1 MEEEPTVFEGT
12 ATEDPSPTPSNRPKP
27 TPRRKRK
34 RPKAQRRRQHK
45 APRHGSLSDIV
56 NGWWERLF
64 SVAFGGDWDDQPRL
78 YESGQ
83 GARDYLLNTLGSIA
97 WGTLFPLL
105 TVVATQLSG
114 AEHAGQFNMA
124 FTTATL
130 LLYVGNYGVKTYQ
143 VSDIT
148 ETESFASYQ
157 VQRLLTCLL
166 MLLIGFGYCFVR
178 RYDHDMWLISAGAY
192 AFRAIDALADAYEA
206 RLQQQ
211 DKLYLAGIS
220 QAVRSVLG
228 VTAFSLLLLITRSL
242 VAASIAMGVSALI
255 SFLLLTAPLTQLETP
270 RSRRWSALEVREIFV
285 ECFPAFLALFL
296 FALIETVPKYA
307 MEGVLPY
314 ESQVYFSAIYFP
326 AQAMLMIVGFIYRP
340 QLVRLA
346 TIWTDPHKRMRF
358 DLIVGGMIGVCAL
371 VTLGG
376 LAFAKWLAVPL
387 NSLLYGTDFEP
398 YRTAQYLMVVAG
410 GLTAAIDFLYQIIT
424 VLRRQAAATRI
435 YLAAT
440 AFVVA
445 ASIVLVR
452 LYGFDGAVWSYVAV
466 MGALLAALAIQ
477 YVIIRIQEA

>member
-1 MEEEPTVFEGT
+1 MERENITGEPSST
-12 ATEDPSPTPSNRPKP
+12 PSP
-27 TPRRKRK
+27 
-34 RPKAQRRRQHK
+34 RRRRAK
-45 APRHGSLSDIV
+45 PKRRRPRQPTRHASSLRSIV

-114 AEHAGQFNMA
+114 TEHAGQFNMA

-148 ETESFASYQ
+148 ETESFASYL
-157 VQRLLTCLL
+157 VQRVLTCLI

-178 RYDHDMWLISAGAY
+178 GYDQQMWLISAGAY
-192 AFRAIDALADAYEA
+192 AFRAIDALADTYEA

-228 VTAFSLLLLITRSL
+228 VTAFSLLLLITHSL
-242 VAASIAMGVSALI
+242 VAASIAMGVSALV

-270 RSRRWSALEVREIFV
+270 RSRSWSTLEVREIFV

-314 ESQVYFSAIYFP
+314 ESQVFFSAIYFP

-346 TIWTDPHKRMRF
+346 KIWSDPHKRVRF
-358 DLIVGGMIGVCAL
+358 DLIVGGMVGVCAL

-398 YRTAQYLMVVAG
+398 YRVAQYLMITAG

-424 VLRRQAAATRI
+424 VLRQQAAATRI

-440 AFVVA
+440 VLVVV

-452 LYGFDGAVWSYVAV
+452 LYGFDGAVWSYLAV
-466 MGALLAALAIQ
+466 MVALFVALAIQ
-477 YVIIRIQEA
+477 YVIIRIKND